1 MIFNF
6 SVWDPSHPLRVAILS
21 NLPQELRKMVEYE
34 PGNDLGSWKISF
46 DGFVHITCILQ
57 AFSGLSSLPQGLF
70 FWPKG
75 ASQDFWT
82 CICQVLCI
90 FIDFGVPG
98 VPYCDF

>member
-1 MIFNF
+1 MT
-6 SVWDPSHPLRVAILS
+6 S
-21 NLPQELRKMVEYE
+21 
-34 PGNDLGSWKISF
+34 DLGRSCF
-46 DGFVHITCILQ
+46 DGFVDITCILQ

-90 FIDFGVPG
+90 FIDLGVPG
-98 VPYCDF
+98 LPYCDFQFLILALNQIGMASNGSLFCPFGTPISL